1 MAGAGLSFFLSTGL
15 DKKFIWDVLLSE
27 RLLPIRLVES
37 MLEQVGLIGRMV
49 WYILVWVLVMGSF
62 VGPEGSLLE
71 W

>member
-1 MAGAGLSFFLSTGL
+1 MSFFLSIGL

-27 RLLPIRLVES
+27 RLLQIRLVES

-62 VGPEGSLLE
+62 DGPEGSLLE